1 MLIIKLLTLHHISDQ
16 QKHNEP
22 WQSPGIKVDLAA
34 TEGKEVD
41 GGYADPGH
49 SSREETAQNFRVQDQ
64 P

>member
-1 MLIIKLLTLHHISDQ
+1 MLIIKLLTLHHIADQ

-34 TEGKEVD
+34 TEGKEAD

-49 SSREETAQNFRVQDQ
+49 SSRE
-64 P
+64 